1 MSEIWTMCGA
11 IFSGISVGAF
21 AFIFLRAFAR
31 IEVERGLEK
40 DVTVQLPILIRMF
53 MPLAVNTRFLARKP
67 AFDTIRAHSEEQ
79 LVMAG
84 FGQQLSGEDFVA
96 IRLLMFFLG
105 LVLMFALFLGGNA
118 IAGMLMWLMF
128 YMYPGAWLRRAVKT
142 RHLSI
147 MRALPNVLDLLSLSV
162 EAGKDFLNSLRD
174 ILARRQ
180 TDALGE
186 ELSRTL
192 KEIQLGKKRV
202 VALRDLINRVKQP
215 DLTSVMNSIIQ
226 ADELGVSIGNLL
238 RIQSDLLRSKRFNRA
253 EKLAGEAPVKM
264 LFPMALFIFPAVLII
279 LLTPVILQAMHMF

>member
-1 MSEIWTMCGA
+1 MGGFVTIAAA
-11 IFSGISVGAF
+11 ISAGICVGILVWLFLYAFS
-21 AFIFLRAFAR
+21 R
-31 IEVERGLEK
+31 IELERNLEK
-40 DVTVQLPILIRMF
+40 DVVVRLPLLIKIF
-53 MPLAVNTRFLARKP
+53 LPFVPNVRFAARGKSLE
-67 AFDTIRAHSEEQ
+67 AMVRQSEDT
-79 LVMAG
+79 LTMAG

-96 IRLLMFFLG
+96 VRILMFMLG
-105 LVLMFALFLGGNA
+105 TLLMFALFFGGHA
-118 IAGMLMWLMF
+118 IMGFLIWVVF
-128 YMYPGAWLRRAVKT
+128 YIYPGAWLRGAVKK
-142 RHLSI
+142 RHMEI
-147 MRALPNVLDLLSLSV
+147 TKALPNVLDLLSLSV

-202 VALRDLINRVKQP
+202 VALRDLVNRVKQS
-215 DLTSVMNSIIQ
+215 DLTSVMNAIIQ

-238 RIQSDLLRSKRFNRA
+238 RIQSDLLRNKRFTRA

-279 LLTPVILQAMHMF
+279 LMTPIIMQASQMF

>member
-1 MSEIWTMCGA
+1 MSEIWTLCGA
-11 IFSGISVGAF
+11 IFTGISVGAF
-21 AFIFLRAFAR
+21 ALIFLRAFAR
-31 IEVERGLEK
+31 IELDRELEK
-40 DVTVQLPILIRMF
+40 DVTAQLPVLIRMF
-53 MPLAVNTRFLARKP
+53 MPLAVNVRFLARKP
-67 AFDTIRAHSEEQ
+67 VFDAVRAQADDQ

-84 FGQQLSGEDFVA
+84 FGQQLGGEDFVA
-96 IRLLMFFLG
+96 VRLLMFFLG
-105 LVLMFALFLGGNA
+105 LVLMFALFLGGHA
-118 IAGMLMWLMF
+118 VAGMLIWLMF

-142 RHLSI
+142 RHFAI

-279 LLTPVILQAMHMF
+279 LLTPIILQAMHMF